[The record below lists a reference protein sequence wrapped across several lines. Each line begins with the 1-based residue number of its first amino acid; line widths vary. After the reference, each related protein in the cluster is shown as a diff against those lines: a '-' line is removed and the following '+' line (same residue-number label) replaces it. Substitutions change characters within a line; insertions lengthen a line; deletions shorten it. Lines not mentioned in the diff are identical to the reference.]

1 MERFVAQITEFP
13 CLLVLGATTTRP
25 DHQPT
30 QPTNAIH
37 PIPLGHQSN
46 RQKPWGWIG
55 MLPLAVN
62 PETEDDVDKCAVNLN
77 RSRAPTTHACVAQ
90 R

>member
-1 MERFVAQITEFP
+1 MERFVAQITSLL

-37 PIPLGHQSN
+37 PIPLVQQSN
-46 RQKPWGWIG
+46 GQKPWGWIG
-55 MLPLAVN
+55 MLQLAVN
-62 PETEDDVDKCAVNLN
+62 PETEDDVDKCAVDLN
-77 RSRAPTTHACVAQ
+77 RSRAPMSHACVAQ